1 MLHPYYQEILP
12 ECHHY
17 KALSICHN
25 LLKNKGVCDNN
36 NQVRHSVEDVQPC
49 HFKMKIIY
57 CLSVVY
63 SNNGWSPLSNCIIT
77 RPQPSAQKCVAKL
90 SSITNMCVFMI
101 YESWMNYSKRI
112 IFSKIWMLSWNW
124 NYFILINR
132 EGGGVEIL
140 FLWNLKRCANKTL
153 SSSFNWDCLYVGKT
167 C

>member
-25 LLKNKGVCDNN
+25 LLENKGVCDNN

-63 SNNGWSPLSNCIIT
+63 SNNGWSPLSNCIII
-77 RPQPSAQKCVAKL
+77 RPQPSAQKRVSQIVLHHYHVCVHDLWEPNELLKKNHLLKNIDAKL
-90 SSITNMCVFMI
+90 KLKLFHSNLWRV
-101 YESWMNYSKRI
+101 
-112 IFSKIWMLSWNW
+112 
-124 NYFILINR
+124 
-132 EGGGVEIL
+132 VVQIL
-140 FLWNLKRCANKTL
+140 FLWNLKRHANKTL
-153 SSSFNWDCLYVGKT
+153 SSSFNWDCLYADET